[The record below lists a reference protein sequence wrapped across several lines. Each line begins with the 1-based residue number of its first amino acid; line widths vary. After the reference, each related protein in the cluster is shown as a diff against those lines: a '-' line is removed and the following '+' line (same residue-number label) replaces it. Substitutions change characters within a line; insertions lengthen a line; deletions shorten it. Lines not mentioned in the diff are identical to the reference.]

1 MDEKPGVTW
10 IIKSPFVAHSL
21 HFQRSVVSTA
31 KEAVAHVKNVWKDLF
46 GHETLRSCYVVPYLI
61 LQERVLNNA
70 ESKLCFLNGKFH
82 HFCTSSSVNL
92 KQSFKDKLSK
102 ELISSTQI
110 VEFATDVM
118 TIFKNLEGNIL
129 DGLGRID
136 VFYDDT
142 NQRMVVNEVES

>member
-21 HFQRSVVSTA
+21 HFQRSVVSTS
-31 KEAVAHVKNVWKDLF
+31 KEAFAHVKNVWKDLF

-61 LQERVLNNA
+61 LKERVLNNA